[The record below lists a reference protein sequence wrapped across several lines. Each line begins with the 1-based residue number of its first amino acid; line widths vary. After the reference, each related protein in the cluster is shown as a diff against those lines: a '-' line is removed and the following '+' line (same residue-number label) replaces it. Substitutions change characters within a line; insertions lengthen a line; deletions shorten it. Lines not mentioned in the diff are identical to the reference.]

1 MSLTAAVLYFLVAVI
16 YLVVSFKRVS
26 KQERLI
32 FFRDGKPKSVAG
44 PGIVLALPG
53 IQQTRRLK
61 VTPNTSPLPALRFNG
76 RALLVTGTFIWKISD
91 PLKAANLSNVETRI
105 EQELES
111 TFGTTLLNATLR
123 DCLCDSFT
131 LTNVAEDLLNE
142 RTRLFGVRISDLKC
156 TDFPAHRQVVA
167 QLIALIGKP
176 ICDLEVLAEQIGEQ
190 NGLQGF

>member
-16 YLVVSFKRVS
+16 YLIVSLKRVS

-61 VTPNTSPLPALRFNG
+61 VTPITSPLPALRFNG
-76 RALLVTGTFIWKISD
+76 RTLLVKGSFIWKISD
-91 PLKAANLSNVETRI
+91 PLKAASSPNVQIRL

-111 TFGTTLLNATLR
+111 TFGKTLLNATLR
-123 DCLCDSFT
+123 DCFCESFT
-131 LTNVAEDLLNE
+131 FKNVAEDLLNE
-142 RTRLFGVRISDLKC
+142 RTKSFGVRISELEC
-156 TDFPAHRQVVA
+156 TDFPAHRQMVA

-176 ICDLEVLAEQIGEQ
+176 ICDLGVLTEKIGEQ
-190 NGLQGF
+190 NGQE